1 MDIEKRLTR
10 HIDLDWIKVL
20 ATLVVFLYHCSMF
33 FNSFDWH
40 IKNNSIDHTYIE
52 FFSLLVGNWIMP
64 VFFVLSGMATYYA
77 LKRRDLKSFIKERLL
92 RLGLPLL
99 LGIFLLSP
107 PQVYIER
114 ITNHQFE
121 GSFLEFFPHYFDG
134 LYLEIGGTG
143 NFAFFGHHLW
153 YLLMLLVFSVITL
166 PIFLKTK
173 RITATKQFSIL
184 HYLFI
189 PIPLAIAALTVNN
202 VVNLASWGMIF
213 YLLLYIIGF
222 YFFVR
227 ESLGEFVRRIGVL
240 AGALSFMSTASY
252 ISWVYFFGFPMEISL
267 GWAVFMMI
275 RVLLVWNMIFF
286 ILYLGDKYLNVSNR
300 ALKYSSEAS
309 MPFYVLHQPVIILL
323 GFFIY
328 NLEWTVPVKLILLI
342 SAAFLLIMCLHELII
357 RRVNILRVLFGLKIK
372 RPSDGPLVP
381 NDTRTYGKTKIETQG
396 RHGR

>member
-40 IKNNSIDHTYIE
+40 IKNNSIDRAYVE

-92 RLGLPLL
+92 RLGLPLI

-114 ITNHQFE
+114 ITNHQFK
-121 GSFLEFFPHYFDG
+121 GSFLDFFPHYFEG

-166 PIFLKTK
+166 PFFLKTK
-173 RITATKQFSIL
+173 RTAAAKQFSIL

-189 PIPLAIAALTVNN
+189 PIPLAIAALTINN

-213 YLLLYIIGF
+213 FLLLYLIGF
-222 YFFVR
+222 YFFCQR
-227 ESLGEFVRRIGVL
+227 SITGVCAQNRGFSWGFKYTEYCFL
-240 AGALSFMSTASY
+240 Y
-252 ISWVYFFGFPMEISL
+252 IMGIFLWVSHG
-267 GWAVFMMI
+267 
-275 RVLLVWNMIFF
+275 N
-286 ILYLGDKYLNVSNR
+286 
-300 ALKYSSEAS
+300 
-309 MPFYVLHQPVIILL
+309 
-323 GFFIY
+323 
-328 NLEWTVPVKLILLI
+328 
-342 SAAFLLIMCLHELII
+342 II
-357 RRVNILRVLFGLKIK
+357 RLGSIYDDSSPIGMEHDFLYPI
-372 RPSDGPLVP
+372 P
-381 NDTRTYGKTKIETQG
+381 G
-396 RHGR
+396 R